1 MFNYWN
7 DVNVDLFVHLL
18 LGVNWSR
25 KGISMPESLPSSLIY
40 KTFVFWIKVI
50 VITPCLYD
58 FYRRFD
64 SMYMWMNIDDES
76 HLFYLL

>member
-1 MFNYWN
+1 
-7 DVNVDLFVHLL
+7 
-18 LGVNWSR
+18 
-25 KGISMPESLPSSLIY
+25 MPKSLPSSLID
-40 KTFVFWIKVI
+40 KTFVFCIKVI